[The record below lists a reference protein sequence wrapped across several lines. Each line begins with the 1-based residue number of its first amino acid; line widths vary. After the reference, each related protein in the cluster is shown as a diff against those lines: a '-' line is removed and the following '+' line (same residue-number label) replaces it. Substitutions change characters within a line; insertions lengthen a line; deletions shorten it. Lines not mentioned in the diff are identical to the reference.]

1 MVHSPQA
8 HFLPDLFAEADHGNA
23 EDCGNLVN
31 CLLFLLLVIGA
42 DVKHAL
48 NLENVTRS
56 RVGAGFD
63 DQGQEFTELSI
74 FDNGSGLNGCISQI
88 LFAKEEETETEG
100 KKTNERILFKVLL
113 FLLH

>member
-1 MVHSPQA
+1 MIHRPQA

-56 RVGAGFD
+56 RVGAGLD

-74 FDNGSGLNGCISQI
+74 FNNGSGLNGCISQI

-100 KKTNERILFKVLL
+100 AETNERILFKVLL